1 MTAQIVR
8 VGDRGTEITL
18 STGRDLSGATLVGVR
33 LTRPDGTVKLLS
45 GTVKLLS
52 GTVDGTSDV
61 VVKTDMI
68 VSEFDVP
75 GAYICSA
82 YIESPLWN
90 GHGSPVQIMA
100 VQPNTV

>member
-45 GTVKLLS
+45 GTV
-52 GTVDGTSDV
+52 DGTSDV
-61 VVKTDMI
+61 VVKTDLI

-90 GHGSPVQIMA
+90 GHGSPIQIMA

>member
-18 STGRDLSGATLVGVR
+18 STGRDLSGATFVGVR

-45 GTVKLLS
+45 GTVS
-52 GTVDGTSDV
+52 GTSDV
-61 VVKTDMI
+61 VVKTDLI

-90 GHGSPVQIMA
+90 GHGSPIQIMA